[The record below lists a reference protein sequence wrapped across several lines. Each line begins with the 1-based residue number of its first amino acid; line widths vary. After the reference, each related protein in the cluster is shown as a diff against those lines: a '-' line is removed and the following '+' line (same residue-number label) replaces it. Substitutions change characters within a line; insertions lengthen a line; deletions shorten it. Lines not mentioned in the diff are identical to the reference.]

1 MNPHPVARRTLPAIL
16 DYHARTRGSHALALD
31 DLGILTYA
39 EAEAAA
45 ARVSS
50 LLARL
55 GVGKGGRVGI
65 MLPNRREFLLA
76 WFGAA
81 LIGAVEVPINAGN
94 SRERLVHILNHSQCR
109 VLVAEADD
117 LERLGQLSADLRYLE
132 QIVVVDGSARRAP
145 GFPFRIHDWAAGL
158 AAEPPRG
165 IMPARVGPWDPVAI
179 MYTSGS
185 TGPAKGAVLSH
196 GHHYMNG
203 FQAVASTGITA
214 DDVIYVSTPL
224 HHNMA
229 QGYGVWPALLAGAT
243 VRIAPRFNRDSFWT
257 DVQSAGATV
266 LPFVGAMLVLLAKLP
281 ESPSD
286 ADNSI
291 RVGYGVPIPAGLRR
305 PFERRFGLRLI
316 RCYGSTEATI
326 VAWNTDDQD
335 DSDAV
340 GRVFP
345 GYEVR
350 IFDDNDL
357 EVLVGETGEICV
369 RTDQPHSMFSG
380 YLDDPAKTAE
390 ATRNLWFHT
399 GDRGRF
405 DERGRLWFSGRF
417 GDVIRCKGEN
427 ISAFEIEQIV
437 TGHPGVSLA
446 AAYGVPSELT
456 DEDIVVVVTR
466 RAGHSLDP
474 AELFAWSAE
483 RMPRYMRPRYI
494 DVVDDLPLT
503 PTGKI
508 EKYKLRQHGLS
519 STAVDGRGLGRSAS

>member
-1 MNPHPVARRTLPAIL
+1 MNPHPVELRTLPAIL
-16 DYHARTRGSHALALD
+16 GYHARTRGSHALALD
-31 DLGILTYA
+31 DLGTLYA
-39 EAEAAA
+39 EAQAEA
-45 ARVSS
+45 ARVGS
-50 LLARL
+50 LLASL
-55 GVGKGGRVGI
+55 GVDKGGRVGI

-81 LIGAVEVPINAGN
+81 LIGAVEVPISAGN
-94 SRERLVHILNHSQCR
+94 SRERLVHVLNHSQCR

-117 LERLGQLSADLRYLE
+117 LERVGQLSADLRHLE
-132 QIVVVDGSARRAP
+132 QVVVVGGSARSAP
-145 GFPFRIHDWAAGL
+145 LLPFRTRDWAEAL
-158 AAEPPRG
+158 AAEPSRDIVPE
-165 IMPARVGPWDPVAI
+165 RVGPWDHAAI

-185 TGPAKGAVLSH
+185 TRPAKGAVLSH

-203 FQAVASTGITA
+203 FQAVASAGITA

-229 QGYGVWPALLAGAT
+229 QGYGVWPALLVGAT
-243 VRIAPRFNRDSFWT
+243 VCIAPRFNRDSFWA
-257 DVQSAGATV
+257 DAQSAGATV

-316 RCYGSTEATI
+316 HCYGSTEATI
-326 VAWNTDDQD
+326 VAWNTDDED
-335 DSDAV
+335 DSGAV

-350 IFDDNDL
+350 IVDGNDL
-357 EVLVGETGEICV
+357 EVAVGETGEICV
-369 RTDQPHSMFSG
+369 RADQPHSMFSG

-399 GDRGRF
+399 GDRGWF
-405 DERGRLWFSGRF
+405 DERGRLWFSGRI

-437 TGHPGVSLA
+437 ASHPGVSLA

-456 DEDIVVVVTR
+456 DEDIVVVTR

-483 RMPRYMRPRYI
+483 RMPGYMQPSYI

-503 PTGKI
+503 ATGKV
-508 EKYKLRQHGLS
+508 EKYKLRQQGLS
-519 STAVDGRGLGRSAS
+519 ATAVDRRGLGRSAG